1 MKLKSFR
8 DAGLAG
14 KRVLTRVDFNV
25 PIQDGRVADDTRI
38 RAALPTIERLVKSE
52 ARIILCSH
60 LGRPEG
66 AVCDELRLAPVAPVL
81 EQLLNTYL
89 ARNNIEPRRVVVLD
103 DCIGEEVRQAVDAA
117 DARDVLLLEN
127 LRFHAGETANDP
139 QFAGQLAAVADVY
152 VSDAFG
158 TVHRAHAS
166 TEGVAHLLPAYAG
179 YLVAEEV
186 DALNKVAHEP
196 ARPFVIIL
204 GGAKISGKID
214 VLAGLL
220 PRADTVLIGGAMANT
235 FLKAQGIGVGASL
248 VEDEMVGTAQQMLAL
263 AMQHGTELLLPFD
276 FVVTDSLEPPGG
288 ASTVAARS
296 IGSHDIAVD
305 IGESTRERYR
315 DEIRRART
323 VFWNGPVGVFEVEQF
338 SHGTM
343 SIAHALANAHNTA
356 YTVVG
361 GGESVAAVNKAGV
374 YGRIHHVST
383 GGGASLEFVAGKELP
398 GLRALQED

>member
-1 MKLKSFR
+1 MELKSFR
-8 DAGLAG
+8 DTELAG
-14 KRVLTRVDFNV
+14 KRVLVRADFNV
-25 PIQDGRVADDTRI
+25 PLHDGKVADDTRI
-38 RAALPTIERLVKSE
+38 RAALATIERLIRSD
-52 ARIILCSH
+52 ARIVLCSH
-60 LGRPEG
+60 LGRPKG
-66 AVCDELRLAPVAPVL
+66 AVQEELRLAPIAPVL

-89 ARNNIEPRRVVVLD
+89 ARNNIEARRVVALS
-103 DCIGEEVRQAVDAA
+103 DCVGEEVRQAVVAA
-117 DARDVLLLEN
+117 GELDIVLLEN

-139 QFAGQLAAVADVY
+139 QFAKELAALADVY
-152 VSDAFG
+152 VNDAFG
-158 TVHRAHAS
+158 TAHRAHAS

-179 YLVAEEV
+179 YLLIEEV
-186 DALNKVAHEP
+186 QSLAKVVHEP

-204 GGAKISGKID
+204 GGAKIRGKID

-220 PRADTVLIGGAMANT
+220 PKADTVLIGGAMANT

-248 VEDEMVGTAQQMLAL
+248 VEDEMLGTAQQMLTL
-263 AMQHGTELLLPFD
+263 ATQHGTELLLPFD
-276 FVVTDSLEPPGG
+276 FVVTDSIENPSGV
-288 ASTVAARS
+288 STVAAKS
-296 IGSHDIAVD
+296 IGANDIAVD

-338 SHGTM
+338 SHGTV

-374 YGRIHHVST
+374 FGRIHFVST

-398 GLRALQED
+398 GIKALTG